1 MYDTGKRRKPGRP
14 PTVRSIARL
23 AVRLAKENPLWGY
36 CRIHSELTKPGVTV
50 TPSTVW
56 EILRA
61 AGIDS
66 ALRRSGPTWR
76 RFLRTQAAG
85 ILAVDFQH
93 VDTVLLKRLY
103 VLVFIEHGTRRMH
116 LCGVSAHPSGEWTA
130 QQARNLAPT
139 LDQQFEDIKFMIRD
153 RGPNFTASFD
163 AVFQATGTTILRTA
177 VLCRPNTR
185 LSG

>member
-1 MYDTGKRRKPGRP
+1 MTQANGASPAGRRR
-14 PTVRSIARL
+14 VRSIARL

-61 AGIDS
+61 RAFDS

-103 VLVFIEHGTRRMH
+103 VLVFIEHGARHTFVRCQRASVW
-116 LCGVSAHPSGEWTA
+116 GVDRAAGPQPRPPST
-130 QQARNLAPT
+130 
-139 LDQQFEDIKFMIRD
+139 
-153 RGPNFTASFD
+153 SSS
-163 AVFQATGTTILRTA
+163 RT
-177 VLCRPNTR
+177 
-185 LSG
+185 SSS